1 MDLDAVDAASPL
13 RRTLALLQ
21 PTLAEMAT
29 EFEIKNS
36 LALALLQPNWLGTYV
51 T

>member
-1 MDLDAVDAASPL
+1 MDLEAVDAASPL

-29 EFEIKNS
+29 NFELENC
-36 LALALLQPNWLGTYV
+36 LVLALLLPNWLGTHV